1 MPLATAGS
9 SSTWRARPLPT
20 QALRAAT
27 RRSSYPLFTQ
37 VRGRGILRT
46 STPKHLLC
54 RFHFSGQG
62 KHSDPE
68 HDEEQVAGEQQ
79 FRAGVTEGEQ
89 VGVVAGEDQRR
100 GKACRQEECADDG
113 THESSRAQGHEGQEP
128 DQVLRR
134 ENPGAEH
141 ERKYKRSRMPR
152 KCPDPEPAAPA
163 KLPPHREPRNG
174 QQQKGEQRAEGGR
187 KTYALAPKLESAVLE
202 DDAVH
207 RAEEHQDRRRDA
219 LHL

>member
-20 QALRAAT
+20 QALEL
-27 RRSSYPLFTQ
+27 PLGGLLTLYSPKYVEGGFCE
-37 VRGRGILRT
+37 LRLYGVLGS

-89 VGVVAGEDQRR
+89 VGVVAGEDQ
-100 GKACRQEECADDG
+100 
-113 THESSRAQGHEGQEP
+113 
-128 DQVLRR
+128 
-134 ENPGAEH
+134 
-141 ERKYKRSRMPR
+141 
-152 KCPDPEPAAPA
+152 
-163 KLPPHREPRNG
+163 
-174 QQQKGEQRAEGGR
+174 
-187 KTYALAPKLESAVLE
+187 
-202 DDAVH
+202 
-207 RAEEHQDRRRDA
+207 
-219 LHL
+219 